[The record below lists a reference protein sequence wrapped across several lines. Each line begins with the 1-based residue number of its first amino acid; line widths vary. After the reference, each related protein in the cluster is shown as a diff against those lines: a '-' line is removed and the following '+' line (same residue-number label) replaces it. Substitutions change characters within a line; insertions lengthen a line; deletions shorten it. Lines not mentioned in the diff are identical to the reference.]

1 MLGCTN
7 AHWPDIH
14 GHYREAK
21 FTQVLFN
28 IITFAFI
35 QVFFTL
41 SHLHHFHSFSTVYQI
56 HSWYK
61 TPTFFM
67 TWSQTT
73 ELFYHNSFILRRN
86 TTGGGKRTRSST
98 ELMSSAISTVR
109 LGIGFFFLRDHDCF
123 PRDRF
128 VPGGGPLCVRGLPLR
143 AQPDAGAG
151 CRDAWKQGDII
162 SIVTTNLLHI
172 LCLGNI
178 NININT
184 INVLKYSQVDIL
196 CLGTYL
202 RKFNPKATQK
212 QVGLPWQCFNITS

>member
-21 FTQVLFN
+21 FTQV

-162 SIVTTNLLHI
+162 SITNLLHI
-172 LCLGNI
+172 RRI
-178 NININT
+178 SF
-184 INVLKYSQVDIL
+184 VW
-196 CLGTYL
+196 
-202 RKFNPKATQK
+202 ATS
-212 QVGLPWQCFNITS
+212 TSTPSPSMC

>member
-35 QVFFTL
+35 QVFLHFHIFTTFTL
-41 SHLHHFHSFSTVYQI
+41 FQQFIKFIPDTKRRRFSMTHLLQS
-56 HSWYK
+56 
-61 TPTFFM
+61 
-67 TWSQTT
+67 WSQTT

-162 SIVTTNLLHI
+162 IISTTNLLHI
-172 LCLGNI
+172 RRI
-178 NININT
+178 SF
-184 INVLKYSQVDIL
+184 VW
-196 CLGTYL
+196 
-202 RKFNPKATQK
+202 ATS
-212 QVGLPWQCFNITS
+212 TSTSTPSMC